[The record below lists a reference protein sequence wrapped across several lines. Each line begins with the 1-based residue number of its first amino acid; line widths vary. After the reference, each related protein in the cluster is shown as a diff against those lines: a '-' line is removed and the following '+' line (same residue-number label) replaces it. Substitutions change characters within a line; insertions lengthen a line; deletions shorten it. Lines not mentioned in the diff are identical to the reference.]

1 MIYSM
6 VEYVNKYGKIS
17 VKAFANKVDTEEFVA
32 RLEKR
37 GCEYLLTVL

>member
-17 VKAFANKVDTEEFVA
+17 LRAFTNKVDTDAFVA

-37 GCEYLLTVL
+37 GCEYLVTVL